1 MATES
6 DVNTITL
13 AGKMRSLPNLLK
25 TTLRSE
31 DKRYPFDPISLI
43 NVGKNIDI
51 QIREKQG
58 SINPIS
64 QMKAVGGEPTLSTKQ
79 FTLTRKIRC
88 WGR

>member
-1 MATES
+1 M
-6 DVNTITL
+6 DNITL

-31 DKRYPFDPISLI
+31 DKRFPFDPISLL
-43 NVGKNIDI
+43 NVGKNIVI

-58 SINPIS
+58 SISPIS
-64 QMKAVGGEPTLSTKQ
+64 QMKAAGGRPTLLTKQ
-79 FTLTRKIRC
+79 FTLTRKIQY